1 MKTIDMKR
9 RSNIDVFF
17 VLCVFLI
24 CALLLLGMLFVG
36 ADTQQKIN
44 RSTEDNFY
52 MRTGLLYI
60 SNKAKYFN
68 EQGKV
73 SVASFDGK
81 NVLVFEEM
89 IDGVSYTTKVYSDK
103 GYLMELFTE
112 KGYELGLEAGTII
125 TEIDDFKLKVLAD
138 GLIEVAVES
147 PNGET
152 GLVIISNC

>member
-52 MRTGLLYI
+52 MRTGLLYP
-60 SNKAKYFN
+60 
-68 EQGKV
+68 
-73 SVASFDGK
+73 
-81 NVLVFEEM
+81 
-89 IDGVSYTTKVYSDK
+89 
-103 GYLMELFTE
+103 ELFISFLY
-112 KGYELGLEAGTII
+112 KCGAPHSITII
-125 TEIDDFKLKVLAD
+125 AI
-138 GLIEVAVES
+138 
-147 PNGET
+147 
-152 GLVIISNC
+152 